1 MSARTGERWGHLA
14 SPATAL
20 LLAAVWLALLIA
32 AIPLEF
38 SGSGVGL
45 GGVVPIS
52 IAFAVV
58 GLVVAWHQPRNPVG
72 WLLFGVS
79 FFVTMQSDASAVS
92 VLDYRLHRN
101 VPLGRLAVLAQ
112 PTWAPAIVCAGL
124 AVVLFPDGRLPSPR
138 WRWPLRFFLAVAG
151 LWQLGAF
158 AIAISAILG
167 HRIQVDSG
175 GNVLQNSHPHGDWS
189 WWGYVQDAFFPLL
202 GASWLGWFVWQVPR
216 YRRSTGERRVQLKWL
231 VSGAASF
238 VLSGVF
244 TLAVA
249 QLLSATSRT
258 VGLASSKAVVFIGL
272 VTFPI
277 CIGVGILRYR
287 LYEID
292 KLISRTLSY
301 LILTGT
307 LIGVFAG
314 IVLLGTRVLPFSSPV
329 AVAASTLAA
338 AALFNPLRG
347 HVQRLV
353 DRRFNRTRYD
363 AEAIVTAFT
372 LRLRD
377 AVDLETIE
385 AGLLAA
391 VNQAVAPA
399 HASVWLRPPDVRSR

>member
-1 MSARTGERWGHLA
+1 MSARAGERWGHLA

-32 AIPLEF
+32 AVPLAF
-38 SGSGVGL
+38 TPSGTGF
-45 GGVVPIS
+45 GGVVPLL
-52 IAFAVV
+52 AFGAI

-79 FFVTMQSDASAVS
+79 FFFTMQSDASAVS
-92 VLDYRLHRN
+92 VLDYRMHRN
-101 VPLGRLAVLAQ
+101 VPLGRLAVLLQ

-158 AIAISAILG
+158 SIAISAILG

-238 VLSGVF
+238 VLSGL
-244 TLAVA
+244 LALA
-249 QLLSATSRT
+249 GPGGKSQTMWLLE
-258 VGLASSKAVVFIGL
+258 GIIFLGL

-287 LYEID
+287 LYDID
-292 KLISRTLSY
+292 RLISRTLSY

-347 HVQRLV
+347 RVQRLV

-385 AGLLAA
+385 TGLLAA
-391 VNQAVAPA
+391 VNQAVAPT
-399 HASVWLRPPDVRSR
+399 HASVWLRPPDVRSS

>member
-1 MSARTGERWGHLA
+1 MSARTGERRGHLA
-14 SPATAL
+14 SPAAAL

-32 AIPLEF
+32 AVPLALTSAGTGF
-38 SGSGVGL
+38 
-45 GGVVPIS
+45 GGVVPL
-52 IAFAVV
+52 IAFGVI

-79 FFVTMQSDASAVS
+79 FFFTMQSDASAVS

-101 VPLGRLAVLAQ
+101 VPLGRLAVLLQ

-124 AVVLFPDGRLPSPR
+124 AVLLFPDGRLPSPR
-138 WRWPLRFFLAVAG
+138 LRWPLWLFLSVAG

-158 AIAISAILG
+158 AIAISAIVG
-167 HRIQVDSG
+167 HTIQVDSG
-175 GNVLQNSHPHGDWS
+175 GNALQNSHPHGDWS
-189 WWGYVQDAFFPLL
+189 WWGYVQDVFFPLL
-202 GASWLGWFVWQVPR
+202 GASWVAWFVWQVPR
-216 YRRSTGERRVQLKWL
+216 YRSSTGDRRVQLKWL

-238 VLSGVF
+238 VLSGL
-244 TLAVA
+244 LAV
-249 QLLSATSRT
+249 SAPWDKSGTPGR
-258 VGLASSKAVVFIGL
+258 LAEAVVFIGL
-272 VTFPI
+272 VAFPS

-287 LYEID
+287 LYDID
-292 KLISRTLSY
+292 RLLSRTLSY

-347 HVQRLV
+347 RVQRLV

-385 AGLLAA
+385 TGLLAA
-391 VNQAVAPA
+391 VNQAVAPT

>member
-1 MSARTGERWGHLA
+1 V
-14 SPATAL
+14 L
-20 LLAAVWLALLIA
+20 LLASVWLALLIA
-32 AIPLEF
+32 AVPLALTD
-38 SGSGVGL
+38 SGIGF
-45 GGVVPIS
+45 GGVVPL
-52 IAFAVV
+52 IAFGVI

-79 FFVTMQSDASAVS
+79 FFFTMQTDASAVS
-92 VLDYRLHRN
+92 VLDYRLHRA
-101 VPLGRLAVLAQ
+101 VPLGRLAVLLQ

-124 AVVLFPDGRLPSPR
+124 AVLLFPDGRLPSPR
-138 WRWPLRFFLAVAG
+138 LRWPLWLFLAVAG

-158 AIAISAILG
+158 AIAVSAIAG
-167 HRIQVDSG
+167 HSIQVDSG
-175 GNVLQNSHPHGDWS
+175 GNALQNSHPHGDWA
-189 WWGYVQDAFFPLL
+189 WWGYVQDVFFPLL
-202 GASWLGWFVWQVPR
+202 GASWLAWFVWQVPR
-216 YRRSTGERRVQLKWL
+216 YRRATGERRVQLKWL

-238 VLSGVF
+238 VVSALFAVIAPGGRSGGP
-244 TLAVA
+244 
-249 QLLSATSRT
+249 
-258 VGLASSKAVVFIGL
+258 GLVVEGVIFLGL

-307 LIGVFAG
+307 LVGVFAG

-347 HVQRLV
+347 RVQRLV

-391 VNQAVAPA
+391 VNQAVAPT

>member
-14 SPATAL
+14 SPGTVL
-20 LLAAVWLALLIA
+20 WLGAVWLALVIA

-38 SGSGVGL
+38 SGSGVSLAG
-45 GGVVPIS
+45 VPIS
-52 IAFAVV
+52 LAFGVV

-72 WLLFGVS
+72 WLLFGVGL
-79 FFVTMQSDASAVS
+79 FFAMQCDASAVS

-101 VPLGRLAVLAQ
+101 VPLGRLAVLLQ

-124 AVVLFPDGRLPSPR
+124 SVLLFPDGRLPSPR
-138 WRWPLRFFLAVAG
+138 WRWPLLLLLTVGAV
-151 LWQLGAF
+151 WQLGAF
-158 AIAISAILG
+158 AIAVNAIAR
-167 HRIQVDSG
+167 HSIHVDSG
-175 GNVLQNSHPHGDWS
+175 GNLLQNSRPHGDWI
-189 WWGYVQDAFFPLL
+189 WWAYVQDVFFTLL
-202 GASWLGWFVWQVPR
+202 SASWLSWLVWQIPR
-216 YRRSTGERRVQLKWL
+216 YRRSTGEQRLQLKWL
-231 VSGAASF
+231 LSGAVSF
-238 VLSGVF
+238 VISGVF
-244 TLAVA
+244 TLIGSNNSGTAWSIVE
-249 QLLSATSRT
+249 RVIF
-258 VGLASSKAVVFIGL
+258 VGLVF
-272 VTFPI
+272 FPI
-277 CIGVGILRYR
+277 SIGVGILRYR
-287 LYEID
+287 LYDID
-292 KLISRTLSY
+292 RLISRTLSY

-307 LIGVFAG
+307 LIGIFAG

-347 HVQRLV
+347 RVQRLV

-385 AGLLAA
+385 AGLLTA